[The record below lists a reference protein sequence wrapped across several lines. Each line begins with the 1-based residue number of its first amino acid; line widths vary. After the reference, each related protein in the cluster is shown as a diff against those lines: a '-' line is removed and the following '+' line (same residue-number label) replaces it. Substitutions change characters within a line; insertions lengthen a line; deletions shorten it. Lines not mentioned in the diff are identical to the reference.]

1 MTGNE
6 VTQLEHNHP
15 LFLQASDVPGLVLV
29 PTKLTWPEN
38 YALWSKAMK
47 LALRGKS
54 KLGFVDKSC
63 VKDMYRGELA
73 EQWEKCNAMV
83 LSWIGSTVAS
93 ELISSIMF
101 ASSAKKV
108 WSDFKEKFDRC
119 SLTRI
124 YHLWAEIASLRQAPK
139 PDCDYEESRPSLEH
153 ILQQRLLRF
162 LMGLNKSYSNVRSN
176 VLMKRPVVSVNEVY
190 AIVTQEKSQRAL
202 GVANVHLKEN
212 CCKIVGYPANF
223 KSKKKTH
230 VAGGSRT
237 FANNASAEE
246 TSNSKGQ
253 PQGHY
258 LTQKYYKQLVG
269 LLNKPTGAKCFI
281 NMEGIVSLMSNVTEK
296 DWIMDT
302 RSTHHI
308 TCNKDLL
315 DTLKIIDGY
324 RSVQLSTGKTS
335 NVKHTGNT
343 QILGNQKVKDVL
355 HGLYSGNVMGIGREP
370 EGLYIIKQRDAE
382 NKALCDSLLASYGII
397 HQTSCPYTPRQNE
410 TVERKHRHILEVA
423 KALNSKWSSY
433 KFWGDCVKTEV
444 YVINRLPTPVLKG
457 RTPYELLYGKEPKVD
472 YLRVFGYQ
480 CHATPFPR
488 GDKFA
493 PRVRKVVFIGDVVFQ
508 EGRFPFKDIGV
519 EADDMFHQLP
529 ISPEECIP
537 ASTPIEVVTQEDT
550 HSSKN

>member
-124 YHLWAEIASLRQAPK
+124 YHLWAEIASLRQAPN

-153 ILQQRLLRF
+153 ILQKRLLRF

-202 GVANVHLKEN
+202 GVANV
-212 CCKIVGYPANF
+212 
-223 KSKKKTH
+223 
-230 VAGGSRT
+230 
-237 FANNASAEE
+237 
-246 TSNSKGQ
+246 
-253 PQGHY
+253 
-258 LTQKYYKQLVG
+258 
-269 LLNKPTGAKCFI
+269 
-281 NMEGIVSLMSNVTEK
+281 
-296 DWIMDT
+296 
-302 RSTHHI
+302 
-308 TCNKDLL
+308 NKDPLTMMAGRPQYNRSSRML
-315 DTLKIIDGY
+315 D
-324 RSVQLSTGKTS
+324 
-335 NVKHTGNT
+335 
-343 QILGNQKVKDVL
+343 
-355 HGLYSGNVMGIGREP
+355 
-370 EGLYIIKQRDAE
+370 
-382 NKALCDSLLASYGII
+382 
-397 HQTSCPYTPRQNE
+397 
-410 TVERKHRHILEVA
+410 
-423 KALNSKWSSY
+423 
-433 KFWGDCVKTEV
+433 
-444 YVINRLPTPVLKG
+444 
-457 RTPYELLYGKEPKVD
+457 LLY
-472 YLRVFGYQ
+472 
-480 CHATPFPR
+480 
-488 GDKFA
+488 
-493 PRVRKVVFIGDVVFQ
+493 
-508 EGRFPFKDIGV
+508 
-519 EADDMFHQLP
+519 
-529 ISPEECIP
+529 
-537 ASTPIEVVTQEDT
+537 
-550 HSSKN
+550 